1 MILKKTG
8 NKNSPL
14 VIGLTGQTGAGKS
27 TVTESF
33 AEKGFVIIDCD
44 QLTRELQSRP
54 EILSML
60 ENAYGSQILMEDGS
74 LNRKMLAAIAFSE
87 PKQTEKLNKLM
98 FPPICEEI
106 KSRIAQAAA
115 KGKKYILLD
124 APTLFESGLDKICDR
139 RVSVLASEDVR
150 LQRILMRDKID
161 EEAARRRMSAQHP
174 DSFYTVRSDFV
185 LRNNGT
191 REELLRDGRSLA
203 DELTR
208 PVNQDGRTAIITL
221 VCIISVIAIITGI
234 YQLTFR
240 IVYHRDYPETVAAQS
255 QQTGLPE
262 SWYFALAYC
271 DEDENEADFA
281 GKLETVT
288 KYADQTDL
296 KTLSVYY
303 YAGEEQTLSWLS
315 DSANSPDG
323 VKLEVIPDEAAADFA
338 DRVENAQKM
347 YQNLYY

>member
-1 MILKKTG
+1 MKQRA
-8 NKNSPL
+8 NKNAPL

-33 AEKGFVIIDCD
+33 TEKGFVVIDCD

-60 ENAYGSQILMEDGS
+60 ESAYGSQILLEDGS

-98 FPPICEEI
+98 LPPICEEI
-106 KSRIAQAAA
+106 KHRIAQAQAD
-115 KGKKYILLD
+115 GKKYILLD

-139 RVSVLASEDVR
+139 RISVLASEDVR
-150 LQRILMRDKID
+150 LQRILARDKID

-174 DSFYTVRSDFV
+174 DSYYTVRSDFV

-203 DELTR
+203 AELTR

-221 VCIISVIAIITGI
+221 VCIVAVIAIITGI
-234 YQLTFR
+234 YQITFR
-240 IVYHRDYPETVAAQS
+240 MVYQRDYPETVAAQS
-255 QQTGLPE
+255 EQTGLPE
-262 SWYFALAYC
+262 SYYFALAYC
-271 DEDENEADFA
+271 DKTENEADFA
-281 GKLETVT
+281 AKLEMLAQ
-288 KYADQTDL
+288 YAAGTDL
-296 KTLSVYY
+296 KTLSVFY
-303 YAGEEQTLSWLS
+303 YAGEQQTLDWLA
-315 DSANSPDG
+315 DSAYSADG
-323 VKLEVIPDEAAADFA
+323 LKLDVIPDTAAEEFA
-338 DRVENAQKM
+338 GQVESAQKM
-347 YQNLYY
+347 YENLYS

>member
-1 MILKKTG
+1 MKKTA
-8 NKNSPL
+8 NKNAPL

-27 TVTESF
+27 TVTQSF
-33 AEKGFVIIDCD
+33 IEKGFAVIDCD

-60 ENAYGSQILMEDGS
+60 EVAYGSQILLQDGS

-98 FPPICEEI
+98 LPPICEEI
-106 KSRIAQAAA
+106 KRRIAQAQAD
-115 KGKKYILLD
+115 GKKYILLD

-139 RVSVLASEDVR
+139 RVSVLASEEVR
-150 LQRILMRDKID
+150 LQRILVRDKID
-161 EEAARRRMSAQHP
+161 EQAARRRMSAQHP
-174 DSFYTVRSDFV
+174 DSYYTVRSDFV

-240 IVYHRDYPETVAAQS
+240 IVYQRDYPATVAALS
-255 QQTGLPE
+255 EQTGLPE
-262 SWYFALAYC
+262 SYYFALAYC
-271 DEDENEADFA
+271 GQPESETDFSTR
-281 GKLETVT
+281 LEPLF
-288 KYADQTDL
+288 KYADETDL
-296 KTLSVYY
+296 KTLSVFY
-303 YAGEEQTLSWLS
+303 YAGEQQTLDWLA
-315 DSANSPDG
+315 DSAYSTDG
-323 VKLEVIPDEAAADFA
+323 LKLDTIPDEAAEEFA
-338 DRVENAQKM
+338 NKVESAQKM
-347 YQNLYY
+347 YHNLYE